1 MGLQWEKKIIQK
13 YQGEIRFED
22 LTGRKNWINYFRF
35 TFDPEEKGLLF
46 IGEPH
51 LGKKT
56 LIRAA
61 AGECMAEGFEAY
73 EVYGEDLVGDREELK
88 EQIEMI
94 YDKIISGSKILLLY
108 SLDQI
113 KGKAARTMLAF
124 GLEQILKDAEN
135 AVILATAQCAEKLPE
150 RLLKFFTLCPVGTF
164 RENEL
169 TDVMEA
175 FLGPCCPTEKEKQE
189 KIKEFLKDRNCWELE
204 SIANFAVNEAVLELT
219 DGQGKTLEE
228 VQELLGEGNV
238 QLTPGQIRKAAEDIE
253 SIHWKKEAKEYIYAD
268 PFIRRAEAQE
278 ISSETQQKPREEDVL
293 PEEAVSGIGKL
304 DDPEIQSCM
313 EVAEQIMQAG
323 DPTLEEQEQQLAAN
337 GELEKLVDVS
347 GMEVVD

>member
-1 MGLQWEKKIIQK
+1 MGLQWEKKIIQE
-13 YQGEIRFED
+13 YHGEIRFED

-56 LIRAA
+56 LIRAV

-73 EVYGEDLVGDREELK
+73 EVYGEDLAGDRKELK

-94 YDKIISGSKILLLY
+94 YDKIISGRKVLLLY

-113 KGKAARTMLAF
+113 KSKAARMMFAF
-124 GLEQILKDAEN
+124 GLEQMLKDAEN
-135 AVILATAQCAEKLPE
+135 AVILATAQRAEKLPE
-150 RLLKFFTLCPVGTF
+150 RLLKFFTLCPVRTF
-164 RENEL
+164 REDEL
-169 TDVMEA
+169 TEAMEA
-175 FLGPCCPTEKEKQE
+175 FLGPCCPKEKEQQE

-219 DGQGKTLEE
+219 DGQGKSLEE

-238 QLTPGQIRKAAEDIE
+238 QLTPEQIQRAVEDIE

-268 PFIRRAEAQE
+268 SFIRKPEVQETPEAQ
-278 ISSETQQKPREEDVL
+278 QMPHEEDTV
-293 PEEAVSGIGKL
+293 PDEMVTGIGKL
-304 DDPEIQSCM
+304 DDTEIQSRM
-313 EVAEQIMQAG
+313 EVAEQIMQEV
-323 DPTLEEQEQQLAAN
+323 DPTPEEMEQMLAAK
-337 GELEKLVDVS
+337 GELEELLDFS
-347 GMEVVD
+347 EMEVVD

>member
-61 AGECMAEGFEAY
+61 AGKCMAEGFEAY

-94 YDKIISGSKILLLY
+94 YDKIVSGRKVLLLY
-108 SLDQI
+108 SMDQI
-113 KGKAARTMLAF
+113 KNKAARTMLAF

-135 AVILATAQCAEKLPE
+135 AVILATAQRAEKLPE
-150 RLLKFFTLCPVGTF
+150 RLLKFFTICPVRTF

-169 TDVMEA
+169 TEVMEA
-175 FLGPCCPTEKEKQE
+175 FLGPCCPMEKEKQE

-219 DGQGKTLEE
+219 DGQGKTLDE

-238 QLTPGQIRKAAEDIE
+238 QLTPEQIQKAAEDIE
-253 SIHWKKEAKEYIYAD
+253 SISWKKEAKEYIYAD
-268 PFIRRAEAQE
+268 LFIRKPEGQE
-278 ISSETQQKPREEDVL
+278 ISEIQQKPHEEDSV
-293 PEEAVSGIGKL
+293 PDEAVTGIAKL
-304 DDPEIQSCM
+304 GDTEIQSSM
-313 EVAEQIMQAG
+313 EVVEQILQEG
-323 DPTLEEQEQQLAAN
+323 DPTLEEMDQMLAAK
-337 GELEKLVDVS
+337 GELEELIDLS
-347 GMEVVD
+347 EMEVVD

>member
-61 AGECMAEGFEAY
+61 AGKCMAEGFEAY

-94 YDKIISGSKILLLY
+94 YDKIVSGRKVLLLY
-108 SLDQI
+108 SMDQI
-113 KGKAARTMLAF
+113 KNKAARTMLAF

-135 AVILATAQCAEKLPE
+135 AVILATAQRAEKLPE
-150 RLLKFFTLCPVGTF
+150 RLLKFFTICPVRTF

-169 TDVMEA
+169 TEVMEA
-175 FLGPCCPTEKEKQE
+175 FLGPCCPMEKEKQE

-219 DGQGKTLEE
+219 DGQGKTLDE

-238 QLTPGQIRKAAEDIE
+238 QLTPEQIQKAAEDIE
-253 SIHWKKEAKEYIYAD
+253 SISWKKEAKEYIYAD
-268 PFIRRAEAQE
+268 PFIGKPEGQE
-278 ISSETQQKPREEDVL
+278 ISEIQQKPHEEDSV
-293 PEEAVSGIGKL
+293 PDEAVTGIAKL
-304 DDPEIQSCM
+304 GDTEIQSSM
-313 EVAEQIMQAG
+313 EVVEQILQEG
-323 DPTLEEQEQQLAAN
+323 DPTLEEMDQMLAAK
-337 GELEKLVDVS
+337 GELEELIDLS
-347 GMEVVD
+347 EMEVVD

>member
-113 KGKAARTMLAF
+113 KGKAARTMLEF

-135 AVILATAQCAEKLPE
+135 AVILATAQRAEKLPE
-150 RLLKFFTLCPVGTF
+150 RLLKFFTLCPVRTF

-169 TDVMEA
+169 TEVMEA
-175 FLGPCCPTEKEKQE
+175 FLGPCCPQEEEEKQE

-228 VQELLGEGNV
+228 VQELLGEGKI
-238 QLTPGQIRKAAEDIE
+238 QLTPEQIRKAAEDIE
-253 SIHWKKEAKEYIYAD
+253 SISWKKEAKEYIYAD
-268 PFIRRAEAQE
+268 SFIRKPEGQE
-278 ISSETQQKPREEDVL
+278 ISEIQQKPHEEDTIPNETVT
-293 PEEAVSGIGKL
+293 GIDKL
-304 DDPEIQSCM
+304 GDTEIQSCM
-313 EVAEQIMQAG
+313 ETAEQILQER
-323 DPTLEEQEQQLAAN
+323 DPTLEEVEQMLAAN
-337 GELEKLVDVS
+337 GELEELID
-347 GMEVVD
+347 

>member
-1 MGLQWEKKIIQK
+1 MGLQWEKKIIQE
-13 YQGEIRFED
+13 YHGEIRFED

-56 LIRAA
+56 LIRAV

-73 EVYGEDLVGDREELK
+73 EVYGEDLAGDRKELK

-94 YDKIISGSKILLLY
+94 YDKIISGRKVLLLY

-113 KGKAARTMLAF
+113 KSKAARMMFAF
-124 GLEQILKDAEN
+124 GLEQMLKDAEN
-135 AVILATAQCAEKLPE
+135 AVILATAQRAEKLPE
-150 RLLKFFTLCPVGTF
+150 RLLKFFTLCPVRTF
-164 RENEL
+164 REDEL
-169 TDVMEA
+169 TEAMEA
-175 FLGPCCPTEKEKQE
+175 FLGPCCPKEKEQQE

-219 DGQGKTLEE
+219 DGQGKSLEE

-238 QLTPGQIRKAAEDIE
+238 QLTPEQIQRAVEDIE

-268 PFIRRAEAQE
+268 SFIRKPEVQETPEAQ
-278 ISSETQQKPREEDVL
+278 QMPHEEDTV
-293 PEEAVSGIGKL
+293 PDEMVTGIGKL
-304 DDPEIQSCM
+304 DDTEIQSRM
-313 EVAEQIMQAG
+313 EVAEQIMQEV
-323 DPTLEEQEQQLAAN
+323 DPTPEEMEQMLAAK
-337 GELEKLVDVS
+337 GELDELLDFS
-347 GMEVVD
+347 EMEVVD

>member
-268 PFIRRAEAQE
+268 PFIRKLEGQE
-278 ISSETQQKPREEDVL
+278 ISEIQQKPHEEDSL
-293 PEEAVSGIGKL
+293 PDETVTGIDKL